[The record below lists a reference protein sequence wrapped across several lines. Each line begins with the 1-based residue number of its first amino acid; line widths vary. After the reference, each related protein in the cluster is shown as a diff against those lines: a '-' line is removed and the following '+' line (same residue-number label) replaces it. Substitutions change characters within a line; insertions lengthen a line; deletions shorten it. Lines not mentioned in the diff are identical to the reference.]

1 MEFKPKFEVSSRI
14 GRPVSEVFE
23 AFVNPDILSRYFT
36 TGGAKGRIEKGATV
50 MWAFHEFPGAFPVK
64 VVEVEQD
71 KRIVFKWGE
80 GGDDSSD
87 VETTVTI
94 RFEPTGDGRTIV
106 SIAEEGWPATEQ
118 GFGKSY
124 GNCMGWSQML
134 SAMKAWVEH
143 GINLRDGM
151 YK

>member
-1 MEFKPKFEVSSRI
+1 MMEFMPRFEVSGRI
-14 GRPVSEVFE
+14 GRPVPDVFE

-36 TGGAKGRIEKGATV
+36 TGGAKGRIEEGATV
-50 MWAFHEFPGAFPVK
+50 MWDFHDFPGAFPVK
-64 VVEVEQD
+64 VGEVEKD
-71 KRIVFKWGE
+71 KCVVLKWGD
-80 GGDDSSD
+80 GDDG
-87 VETTVTI
+87 ETTVTI
-94 RFEPTGDGRTIV
+94 RFEPTGDGRTLI

-134 SAMKAWVEH
+134 CAMKAWVEH

>member
-1 MEFKPKFEVSSRI
+1 MEIKPKFEVSGRI
-14 GRPVSEVFE
+14 GRPVPEVFE

-36 TGGAKGRIEKGATV
+36 TGGAKGRIEEGATV
-50 MWAFHEFPGAFPVK
+50 MWDFHDCPGAFPVK
-64 VVEVEQD
+64 LVEVQKD
-71 KRIVFKWGE
+71 KRVVFKWGD
-80 GGDDSSD
+80 GGDG
-87 VETTVTI
+87 ETTVTI
-94 RFEPTGDGRTIV
+94 CFEPTGDGRTIV

-151 YK
+151 YE